1 MERRNAVR
9 YRLRVPAVFR
19 WENEGVSSQNE
30 GLTRDISVK
39 GAYLLSNGC
48 PPLRCDVKVEIIVS
62 ALAGNPTAWLRGA
75 MQVLRIEDQSGGG
88 HGFSLAGTPFALC
101 SEQGEVEVWNSFFGS
116 LVKR

>member
-19 WENEGVSSQNE
+19 WENEGVCSHNE

-48 PPLRCDVKVEIIVS
+48 PPLRCDVKVGIIVS
-62 ALAGNPTAWLRGA
+62 GSAGNPVAWLRGA
-75 MQVLRIEDQSGGG
+75 MQVSRIDDQSDGS
-88 HGFSLAGTPFALC
+88 HGFSLTGTPFTLS
-101 SEQGEVEVWNSFFGS
+101 SEEEGVEMWKSFFG
-116 LVKR
+116 LFVRR